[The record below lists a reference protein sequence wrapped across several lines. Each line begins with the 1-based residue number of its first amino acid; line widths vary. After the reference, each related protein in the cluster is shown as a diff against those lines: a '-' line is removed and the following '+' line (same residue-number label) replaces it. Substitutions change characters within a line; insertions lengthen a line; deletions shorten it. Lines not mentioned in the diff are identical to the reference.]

1 MGIPL
6 LSGRFIFL
14 AVMRVLG
21 SPQPGAGGPCAQGGD
36 AGHARGLRGQ
46 LRSSLEARH
55 LPVLLPC
62 SPPRRPVSGS
72 PCCRRQTP
80 DLLFPARSCL
90 GETGTFHRNCGFGML
105 ISLSL
110 DLCKRDGFTL
120 PMTPTLSELVQIIDR
135 LFVWCVDS
143 RTPPMKV
150 ADPVEGVPTVRF

>member
-1 MGIPL
+1 MLG
-6 LSGRFIFL
+6 
-14 AVMRVLG
+14 MRVAFVG
-21 SPQPGAGGPCAQGGD
+21 SCGPAWRLDISASSYPALLHTALFQVHLAAGD
-36 AGHARGLRGQ
+36 R
-46 LRSSLEARH
+46 
-55 LPVLLPC
+55 
-62 SPPRRPVSGS
+62 
-72 PCCRRQTP
+72 TP

-120 PMTPTLSELVQIIDR
+120 PMTPTLSEVFQIIDR